1 MSLWQSSQ
9 DALLLTYKRDGMEAT
24 NTLLLLTGLLLF
36 VSVLASLL
44 ATRLGL
50 PLLLIFL
57 GVGMLA
63 GEDGP
68 GRIQFNDFQ
77 TAFLIG
83 NLALA
88 IILLDGGLRTNMQTF
103 RVALRPALALAT
115 FGVIA
120 TAGLVA
126 AFTVWVLGLDWR
138 YGLLL
143 GAIVGS
149 TDAAAVFSLLR
160 QSGIRLNERVRATLE
175 IESGANDPMAIFL
188 VLVMVEWIKAEQSP
202 GAMGLLWNFV
212 HQFGLGAAGGALGG
226 FLLARLLER
235 VRLAEGLYALL
246 IASGGLALF
255 AAVNLLGGS
264 GFLAIYLAGLL
275 IGNRSTHATGHVLRV
290 MDGLAWLSQAGMF
303 LVLGLLVTPTKLWVD
318 APSAILVA
326 VFLMLVA
333 RPVAIWLSLL
343 PFHFP
348 RREAGFIAWVGL
360 RGAVPIVLALFPV
373 MAGVEN
379 SALLF
384 HVAFAVVLVSLV
396 AQGSTMP
403 WIARLFRVQVPQQA
417 ESLDRIELALP
428 LSRPADL
435 LQISV
440 EADAPCIG
448 RRVNELLGSVMP
460 ETSAVCVA
468 LAREGRLVFPDKK
481 TEYTAGDVAVVIATG
496 GNYEKLARAFARL
509 PAEGPLSTQRFFGEF
524 VLNGSA
530 RAADVA
536 AIYGAALEPD
546 EQSLTVAELMERRLN
561 RKLVVGDRVAWGSI
575 TITVREI
582 DHDVV
587 TKVGLKLAK
596 TAQR

>member
-1 MSLWQSSQ
+1 MFLRQSNRVP
-9 DALLLTYKRDGMEAT
+9 LRLTLGMETT
-24 NTLLLLTGLLLF
+24 NTLLFLIGLLLF

-63 GEDGP
+63 GEDGL
-68 GRIQFNDFQ
+68 GRIQFSDFQ
-77 TAFLIG
+77 TAFFIG

-88 IILLDGGLRTNMQTF
+88 IILLDGGLRTSMQTF
-103 RVALRPALALAT
+103 SVALRPALALAT

-160 QSGIRLNERVRATLE
+160 QSGIRLNERVRSTLE

-188 VLVMVEWIKAEQSP
+188 VIIMVEWIKAGQSP
-202 GAMGLLWNFV
+202 GPVGLLWSFIQ
-212 HQFGLGAAGGALGG
+212 QFGLGAAGGALGG

-275 IGNRSTHATGHVLRV
+275 IGNRRTHATEHVLRV

-303 LVLGLLVTPTKLWVD
+303 LVLGLLVTPTTLWVD
-318 APSAILVA
+318 ASSAVLVA
-326 VFLMLVA
+326 VFLTLVA
-333 RPVAIWLSLL
+333 RPVATWLSLL

-348 RREAGFIAWVGL
+348 RREVGFIAWVGL

-373 MAGVEN
+373 MAGIKN

-417 ESLDRIELALP
+417 EPLDSIELALP
-428 LSRPADL
+428 LSQPADL
-435 LQISV
+435 LQIPV

-468 LAREGRLVFPDKK
+468 LAREGQLVFPDKK
-481 TEYTAGDVAVVIATG
+481 TEYMVGDVAVVIAVG
-496 GNYEKLARAFARL
+496 GDYEKLARVFARL
-509 PAEGPLSTQRFFGEF
+509 PTEGPLSTQRFFGEF
-524 VLNGSA
+524 VLNGAA

-536 AIYGAALEPD
+536 AIYGAVLEPD
-546 EQSLTVAELMERRLN
+546 EQPLTLAELMERRLN
-561 RKLVVGDRVAWGSI
+561 RKLVVGDRVVWGNI

-582 DHDVV
+582 DHDVI

-596 TAQR
+596 TAQLS